1 MTPSKTKKAEEVVSP
16 DEHDAELPE
25 IVDEAVIEPAVV
37 GIPAS
42 APGGPVPGRK
52 SLGVKEPIIFKW
64 KIIGHSAG
72 MNLTL
77 FKSVEREEVEAQL
90 ERLTRDGYY
99 TNLQILEASAKVEQ
113 PPQPKE
119 AKKAAKVREAPA
131 KPPEKPARKSTP
143 LRIPGKAPVS
153 KKSAPS
159 KSAAKSSSKSSKPK
173 PQSQSQSKPSSK
185 RTAKKK

>member
-1 MTPSKTKKAEEVVSP
+1 MVPSKAKKEEVVIIP
-16 DEHDAELPE
+16 DETEVDLPE
-25 IVDEAVIEPAVV
+25 VVDELVGEPSGV

-52 SLGVKEPIIFKW
+52 SLGVKEPIVFKW
-64 KIIGHSAG
+64 KVIGRSG
-72 MNLTL
+72 STFVTL

-119 AKKAAKVREAPA
+119 AKKAKAKEAPA
-131 KPPEKPARKSTP
+131 KPVEKA
-143 LRIPGKAPVS
+143 APV
-153 KKSAPS
+153 KASAPKAVAKAVVTKKTS
-159 KSAAKSSSKSSKPK
+159 SAKQPEKSAAKAGKSKP
-173 PQSQSQSKPSSK
+173 KPSSK

>member
-1 MTPSKTKKAEEVVSP
+1 MVPSKAKKEEAVIAP
-16 DEHDAELPE
+16 EETEAELPE
-25 IVDEAVIEPAVV
+25 VLEDGIVEPVGV

-52 SLGVKEPIIFKW
+52 SLGVKEPIVFKW
-64 KIIGHSAG
+64 KVIGRSG
-72 MNLTL
+72 SMFVTL

-99 TNLQILEASAKVEQ
+99 THLQILEASAKVEQ

-119 AKKAAKVREAPA
+119 PKKIAKAKEPAAKPSE
-131 KPPEKPARKSTP
+131 KSSQQKSPPP
-143 LRIPGKAPVS
+143 KAS
-153 KKSAPS
+153 S
-159 KSAAKSSSKSSKPK
+159 KSAAPSKKAPAGKSEKSSAKAAKSKL
-173 PQSQSQSKPSSK
+173 KPSSK

>member
-1 MTPSKTKKAEEVVSP
+1 MVPSKAKKE
-16 DEHDAELPE
+16 
-25 IVDEAVIEPAVV
+25 EAVIVPEEGEVDLPEVVDEIGVEPTGV

-52 SLGVKEPIIFKW
+52 SLGVKEPIVFKW
-64 KIIGHSAG
+64 KVIGRSG
-72 MNLTL
+72 PMFVTL

-119 AKKAAKVREAPA
+119 VKKIKVKEPPPKPAEKPSHAKAAAPKSASKTAVAKKPTPSKQ
-131 KPPEKPARKSTP
+131 PEK
-143 LRIPGKAPVS
+143 GGS
-153 KKSAPS
+153 KGPKT
-159 KSAAKSSSKSSKPK
+159 KPK
-173 PQSQSQSKPSSK
+173 SSSK